1 MIEVDKERRFAEI
14 PGVHAQRR
22 RPVLDTP
29 YISRV
34 LPLDKATATAAT
46 DAWHSGRASMAGGRR
61 PVARHGLRLRQTFE
75 PTDFDPLL
83 LRRLFGTLSVN
94 WWPVAVE
101 IELVQYSRC
110 ASEIALRPSKKS
122 WPVLTEH
129 YERGATRAVEEIV
142 NAIMADAQR
151 LAEQPTQRITHH
163 EGRDHRVVDGDA
175 CRNAY
180 GLFLTKDLSVS
191 DPIELGGPE
200 VQLGQDDPSV
210 EQLTSFLGTLT
221 FRGDTRARV
230 LASVVFTDVVA
241 STATLAAVG
250 DRRWNELLE
259 MHDRVTERLV
269 KRFWGRLVNRMG
281 DGLVATFDCPA
292 RAVRCAEAICREI
305 GLLGIKVRAGVH
317 VGEIELRGDE
327 IRGIAVHI
335 AARVMKAADAG
346 EVVVTRTVKDLTAGS
361 GLRFA
366 DRGVQELKGIP
377 EPWQLLA
384 LQL

>member
-1 MIEVDKERRFAEI
+1 M
-14 PGVHAQRR
+14 P
-22 RPVLDTP
+22 
-29 YISRV
+29 
-34 LPLDKATATAAT
+34 
-46 DAWHSGRASMAGGRR
+46 
-61 PVARHGLRLRQTFE
+61 
-75 PTDFDPLL
+75 
-83 LRRLFGTLSVN
+83 
-94 WWPVAVE
+94 
-101 IELVQYSRC
+101 
-110 ASEIALRPSKKS
+110 
-122 WPVLTEH
+122 
-129 YERGATRAVEEIV
+129 
-142 NAIMADAQR
+142 
-151 LAEQPTQRITHH
+151 
-163 EGRDHRVVDGDA
+163 
-175 CRNAY
+175 
-180 GLFLTKDLSVS
+180 

-200 VQLGQDDPSV
+200 VQFGQDDPSV

-230 LASVVFTDVVA
+230 LASVVFTDVVV

-250 DRRWNELLE
+250 DRRWNELLD

-269 KRFWGRLVNRMG
+269 KRFWAGSSTEWETVSWLPSTARRGPFGVPKRS
-281 DGLVATFDCPA
+281 VAN
-292 RAVRCAEAICREI
+292 I

-335 AARVMKAADAG
+335 AARVMKAAGAG

-361 GLRFA
+361 GLRFE

>member
-1 MIEVDKERRFAEI
+1 M
-14 PGVHAQRR
+14 
-22 RPVLDTP
+22 LDIP

-34 LPLDKATATAAT
+34 LPLDMATATAAT
-46 DAWHSGRASMAGGRR
+46 DAWHSGLASMAGGKRV
-61 PVARHGLRLRQTFE
+61 VAGHGLLLRQSFE
-75 PTDFDPLL
+75 STDFDPLL
-83 LRRLFGTLSVN
+83 LRRLFGTLWVN

-101 IELVQYSRC
+101 IELVQYSRSG
-110 ASEIALRPSKKS
+110 SEVALRPSKIG
-122 WPVLTEH
+122 WPVLTER
-129 YERGATRAVEEIV
+129 YERDATRAIEGIV

-151 LAEQPTQRITHH
+151 LAEQPTQRITHGR
-163 EGRDHRVVDGDA
+163 GRDNRVVDGDA

-180 GLFLTKDLSVS
+180 GPFLTKPLPVS
-191 DPIELGGPE
+191 DPIEIRGQE
-200 VQLGQDDPSV
+200 VQFEEDGPSV

-221 FRGDTRARV
+221 FRGDIRARV
-230 LASVVFTDVVA
+230 LASVVFTDVVV

-250 DRRWNELLE
+250 DRRWNELLDK
-259 MHDRVTERLV
+259 HDRVTERLV

-305 GLLGIKVRAGVH
+305 GVLGIRVRAGVH

-327 IRGIAVHI
+327 IGGIAVHI
-335 AARVMKAADAG
+335 AARVMKAAGAG

-361 GLRFA
+361 GLRFE
-366 DRGVQELKGIP
+366 DRGVHELKGIP